1 MGPVPA
7 AALVLL
13 LAFVAAQR
21 VAELAISARH
31 TRRLLAAGAVEHGRS
46 HFPLF
51 VALHTLWPLALAAE
65 VLAGPARPGPAWPVW
80 LAMFA
85 AAQALRYAAIAA
97 LGERWSV
104 RVLALPAAPLVRR
117 GPYRW
122 LRHPNYLAVIVE
134 LAAAPMIFGAW
145 RTALAA
151 SAVNLAALALRVR
164 VEERVLGI
172 GDGAR
177 PPEASGT

>member
-1 MGPVPA
+1 M
-7 AALVLL
+7 
-13 LAFVAAQR
+13 
-21 VAELAISARH
+21 
-31 TRRLLAAGAVEHGRS
+31 
-46 HFPLF
+46 
-51 VALHTLWPLALAAE
+51 
-65 VLAGPARPGPAWPVW
+65 AGPARPGPAWLVW
-80 LAMFA
+80 LALFA

-122 LRHPNYLAVIVE
+122 LRHPNYVAVIVE

-164 VEERVLGI
+164 VEERALGI
-172 GDGAR
+172 GDGVR
-177 PPEASGT
+177 PPEASET